1 MTQRRKSP
9 AARRAG
15 GAGYRP
21 RVKLNGRAVP
31 VLEGWEAADE
41 RICLEAPVLQPVRH
55 TDARRFAQSGAAEDD
70 RHPAPKLPEALGDHV
85 RGDPQRAVRRREV
98 IVSAPY
104 INEERSVGEQLPSGS
119 GLDPQR

>member
-41 RICLEAPVLQPVRH
+41 RICLEAPILQPVRH
-55 TDARRFAQSGAAEDD
+55 PDARRFAQSGAAEND
-70 RHPAPKLPEALGDHV
+70 RHPARKLSEALGDHV
-85 RGDPQRAVRRREV
+85 RGDPQRAVRRCEG
-98 IVSAPY
+98 IVAAAY
-104 INEERSVGEQLPSGS
+104 INQERSVGDQSLSDGW
-119 GLDPQR
+119 LDP

>member
-1 MTQRRKSP
+1 MTQRLKSP

-41 RICLEAPVLQPVRH
+41 RICLEAPILQPVRH
-55 TDARRFAQSGAAEDD
+55 TDARRFAQSGAAEND
-70 RHPAPKLPEALGDHV
+70 RHPARELSQALGDHV
-85 RGDPQRAVRRREV
+85 RSDPQRAIRRCER
-98 IVSAPY
+98 IVAAAY
-104 INEERSVGEQLPSGS
+104 INQ
-119 GLDPQR
+119 